1 MNQILTQML
10 RENSNFAAKLSDAYM
25 EMKFDVVV
33 VGAGHAGCEAAAASA
48 KLGAKT
54 CLITMDMNKI
64 AQMSCNPAVGGIAK
78 GQIVREID
86 ALGGHMAEVTDRT
99 AIQFRM
105 LNRSKGPAMW
115 SPRAQCDRGKFI
127 WTWREILE
135 NTPNLSIWQDQ
146 VKELLVEDKK
156 VTGVLTYMDVTI
168 KARCVVITC
177 GTFLDGLMHIGRTK
191 LPGGRCAEPPSLH
204 LTESITRH
212 GITAGRMKTGT
223 PVRINGT
230 SVHFDEMTEQ
240 PGESDFHKFSFMG
253 EPRNL
258 PQLPCW
264 ITYTNKQV
272 HDRLKASLADSPLY
286 NGQIQSIGPRY
297 CPSIETKLVT
307 FADKEEHLLFLEP
320 EGTNTNEYYLNGF
333 SSSLPIDA
341 QLEALRM
348 IPAFR
353 DLEVYRPGYAIE
365 YNYFDPTQLTHSLES
380 KLVEGLFMAG
390 QVNGTTGYEEAAGQ
404 GIVAG
409 INAAKKCGGSEP
421 FTMKRDESYIGVL
434 IDDLVTKGVD
444 EPYRMFTSRA
454 EYRILLRQDDADAR
468 LTERSFDLGLAT
480 SERYNYW
487 LEKKA
492 GIEGIVDFCKN
503 YSVKA
508 AYINEGLRALES
520 KELQRGCKLIDLIA
534 RPELTLSNLSDYIPA
549 LKEKLEAI
557 PNRKEE
563 ITEAAEI
570 RMKYSGYITR
580 ERELADKM
588 IRLENIKIK
597 GKFDYNSLQ
606 SLSTEARQKLTRIDP
621 ETMAQA
627 SRIPGVSP
635 SDINV
640 LLVLMRR

>member
-1 MNQILTQML
+1 
-10 RENSNFAAKLSDAYM
+10 M
-25 EMKFDVVV
+25 EMNFDVVV

-48 KLGAKT
+48 GLGAKT

-86 ALGGHMAEVTDRT
+86 ALGGHMGEVTDRT

-127 WTWREILE
+127 WAWREVLE
-135 NTPNLSIWQDQ
+135 NTPNLHIWQDQ
-146 VKELLVEDKK
+146 VKELLVKDKQ
-156 VTGVLTYMDVTI
+156 VTGVLTYMDVI
-168 KARCVVITC
+168 INARCVVITC

-230 SVHFDEMTEQ
+230 SVHFEEMTIQ
-240 PGESDFHKFSFMG
+240 PGETDFHKFSFMG
-253 EPRNL
+253 ETREL

-264 ITYTNKQV
+264 ITYTNSQV

-365 YNYFDPTQLTHSLES
+365 YNYFDPTQLRHSLES
-380 KLVEGLFMAG
+380 KLVKGLFMAG

-404 GIVAG
+404 GLVAG
-409 INAAKKCGGSEP
+409 INAAKICGGSEP

-468 LTERSFDLGLAT
+468 LTEKSYKLGLAT
-480 SERYNYW
+480 GERYNYW
-487 LEKKA
+487 LEKNA
-492 GIEGIVDFCKN
+492 AIEGIENFCKN

-508 AYINEGLRALES
+508 AYINEGLKALGS
-520 KELQRGCKLIDLIA
+520 TELQRGCKLIDLIA
-534 RPELTLSNLSDYIPA
+534 RPGLTLENLSDLIPA
-549 LKEKLEAI
+549 LKEKMESI

-563 ITEAAEI
+563 IAEAAEI
-570 RMKYSGYITR
+570 KMKYSGYITR

-640 LLVLMRR
+640 LLVLMKR